1 MNSVNEKMIQETI
14 NRLHNQKLKHVE
26 RKKRKEK
33 ELIDTLRYIR
43 SLSGKLRHFPIKPIE
58 SSDGNYI

>member
-1 MNSVNEKMIQETI
+1 MIQKSI
-14 NRLHNQKLKHVE
+14 NRWHNHKIKHVE

-33 ELIDTLRYIR
+33 ELIDTLSYIR
-43 SLSGKLRHFPIKPIE
+43 SLSGKLRHFPIKPVE

>member
-1 MNSVNEKMIQETI
+1 MIQKSI
-14 NRLHNQKLKHVE
+14 NRWHNHKIKHVE

-33 ELIDTLRYIR
+33 ELIDSLSYIR
-43 SLSGKLRHFPIKPIE
+43 SLSGKLRHFPIKPVE

>member
-1 MNSVNEKMIQETI
+1 MIQKSI
-14 NRLHNQKLKHVE
+14 NRLHNQKIKHVE

-43 SLSGKLRHFPIKPIE
+43 SLSGKLRLFPIKPIE